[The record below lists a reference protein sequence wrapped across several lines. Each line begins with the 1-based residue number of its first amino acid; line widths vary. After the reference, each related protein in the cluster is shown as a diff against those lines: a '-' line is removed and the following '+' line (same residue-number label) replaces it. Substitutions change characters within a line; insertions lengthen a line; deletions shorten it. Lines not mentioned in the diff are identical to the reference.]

1 MLAGLAASLLFIF
14 LMADNTSSIWSRTR
28 FSSQTDGVSSFL
40 LSDGWDYDRLV
51 TYWASWPCTV
61 IHENVSFGFDVGDS
75 ATFVWHSFIW
85 WIGIWSTVHTLNDMP
100 HVWSIWVL
108 YCIFEKIFP
117 TLCLDLVYSFV
128 YSMRW
133 SNFLVLEDCPT
144 MAMVSAD
151 FSSHV

>member
-14 LMADNTSSIWSRTR
+14 LMADNTSSIWSGTR

-40 LSDGWDYDRLV
+40 LSDSWDYDRLV
-51 TYWASWPCTV
+51 TYWASWPCIV
-61 IHENVSFGFDVGDS
+61 IQENVSFGFDVRDS
-75 ATFVWHSFIW
+75 ATCVWHSFIW

-100 HVWSIWVL
+100 HVWSSWVL